1 MELKGFGAFND
12 PKGNI
17 KIASKF
23 ALAKEINKGWFDRS
37 WIWNHWSKW
46 NARKACRWS
55 LYNAWA

>member
-23 ALAKEINKGWFDRS
+23 ALAKEINKGWFDLLAPCPS
-37 WIWNHWSKW
+37 W
-46 NARKACRWS
+46 RR
-55 LYNAWA
+55 